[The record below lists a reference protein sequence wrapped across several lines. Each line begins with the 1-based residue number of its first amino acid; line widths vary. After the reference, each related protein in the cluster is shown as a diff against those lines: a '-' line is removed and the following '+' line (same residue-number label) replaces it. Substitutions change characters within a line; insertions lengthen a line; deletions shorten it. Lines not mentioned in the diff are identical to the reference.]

1 MNSTTMTIRLPIE
14 VSDKL
19 SRLAK
24 DTDRSRSYLAAAAL
38 SAYVDRELEII
49 KGIQQGLADVAG
61 GRVVPHGQV
70 MAEADA
76 IIAEARE
83 AKARHS

>member
-1 MNSTTMTIRLPIE
+1 MSSTTMTIRLPLD

-24 DTDRSRSYLAAAAL
+24 GTDRSRSYLAAAAL

-49 KGIQQGLADVAG
+49 EGIQQGLADVNA
-61 GRVVPHGQV
+61 GRVVPHEQV
-70 MAEADA
+70 VAEAEA
-76 IIAEARE
+76 IIAQARE
-83 AKARHS
+83 ARTKR

>member
-1 MNSTTMTIRLPIE
+1 MSSPTMTIRLPLD

-24 DTDRSRSYLAAAAL
+24 GTDRSRSYLAAAAL

-49 KGIQQGLADVAG
+49 EGIQQGLADVDA
-61 GRVVPHGQV
+61 GRVVPHEQV
-70 MAEADA
+70 VAEAEA
-76 IIAEARE
+76 IIAQARE
-83 AKARHS
+83 ARTKR

>member
-1 MNSTTMTIRLPIE
+1 MTIRLPLD

-24 DTDRSRSYLAAAAL
+24 GTDRSRSYLAAAAL

-49 KGIQQGLADVAG
+49 EGIQQGLDDVQA
-61 GRVVPHGQV
+61 GRVVPHEQV
-70 MAEADA
+70 VAEAEA
-76 IIAEARE
+76 IIAQSRE
-83 AKARHS
+83 AKAKR

>member
-1 MNSTTMTIRLPIE
+1 MSSTTMTIRLPLD

-24 DTDRSRSYLAAAAL
+24 GTDRSRSYLAAAAL

-49 KGIQQGLADVAG
+49 EGIQQGLDDVEA
-61 GRVVPHGQV
+61 GRVVPHEQV
-70 MAEADA
+70 VAEAEA
-76 IIAEARE
+76 IIAQARE
-83 AKARHS
+83 ARAKR

>member
-1 MNSTTMTIRLPIE
+1 MNSTTMTIRVPIE

-24 DTDRSRSYLAAAAL
+24 GTDRSRSYLAAAAL

-49 KGIQQGLADVAG
+49 EGIQQGLADVEA
-61 GRVVPHGQV
+61 GRVVPHEQV
-70 MAEADA
+70 VADAEA
-76 IIAEARE
+76 IIAQARE
-83 AKARHS
+83 ARAKR

>member
-1 MNSTTMTIRLPIE
+1 MTIRLPLD

-24 DTDRSRSYLAAAAL
+24 GTDRSRSYLAAAAL

-49 KGIQQGLADVAG
+49 EGIQQGLADVEV
-61 GRVVPHGQV
+61 GRVVPHEQV
-70 MAEADA
+70 VAEAEA
-76 IIAEARE
+76 IIAQARE
-83 AKARHS
+83 ARTKS

>member
-1 MNSTTMTIRLPIE
+1 MNSTTMTIRLPLD

-24 DTDRSRSYLAAAAL
+24 GTDRSRSYLAAAAL

-49 KGIQQGLADVAG
+49 EGIQQGLADVDA

-70 MAEADA
+70 VAEAEA
-76 IIAEARE
+76 IIAQARE
-83 AKARHS
+83 ARTKR

>member
-24 DTDRSRSYLAAAAL
+24 GTDRSRSYLAAAAL

-49 KGIQQGLADVAG
+49 EGIQQGLADVAA
-61 GRVVPHGQV
+61 GRVIPHEQV

-83 AKARHS
+83 AKARRA